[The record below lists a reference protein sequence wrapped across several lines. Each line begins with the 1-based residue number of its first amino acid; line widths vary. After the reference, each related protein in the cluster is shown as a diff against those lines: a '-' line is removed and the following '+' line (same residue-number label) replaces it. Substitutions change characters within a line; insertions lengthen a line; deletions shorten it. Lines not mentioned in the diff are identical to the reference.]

1 MYKVIFITLGCAKNT
16 VLTEYMMGVL
26 DSSKYILTENHDEA
40 DIAIVNT
47 CGFVNDAKEESI
59 NSILELIELKSV
71 NKKLKIV
78 VLGCLVQ
85 KYAEDLSV
93 ELPEIDLLLGSTEY
107 NNISIHLDKL
117 LVSSVSFPNIYLKKT
132 WPLSTSF
139 KPEVQRKIITPNHNY
154 AYLLIS
160 EGCNNRCTY
169 CAIPEM
175 QGPYRSRPMEDIIA
189 EARQLVNKGYKE
201 LIVIAQDTTY
211 YGKDLYGEYCLDKLL
226 DNIAQI
232 EGLVWIRLL
241 YAYPNNLTMQLI
253 DIMSKHKNIC
263 NYIDIPLQHIS
274 DKILRAMNRDINQEK
289 IKKIIQA
296 LRSKIP
302 NIVIRSTFISGFP
315 GETQEDHTE
324 LMDFL
329 KEIKLDRVG
338 VFPYSQEDNTVA
350 GKMQNQLSESI
361 KNSRAEELMEVQ
373 FDIMVDI
380 HKSMIGQYRMV
391 KIDFADQDVIY
402 TRSYAEAPH
411 IDPYILLKNQDIQLN
426 TLEDK
431 YFKVKIIDIDGYDL
445 VGELV

>member
-47 CGFVNDAKEESI
+47 CGFINDAKEESI

-85 KYAEDLSV
+85 KYAKDLSV

-315 GETQEDHTE
+315 GETQEDHKE

-329 KEIKLDRVG
+329 EEIKLDRVG

-380 HKSMIGQYRMV
+380 HKSMVGQYRMV

-426 TLEDK
+426 TLDE

>member
-47 CGFVNDAKEESI
+47 CGFINDAKEESI

-117 LVSSVSFPNIYLKKT
+117 LISSVSFPNIYLKKT

-201 LIVIAQDTTY
+201 LIIIAQDTTY

-289 IKKIIQA
+289 IKKIFQA

-315 GETQEDHTE
+315 GETQEDHKE

-329 KEIKLDRVG
+329 EEIKLDRVG

-380 HKSMIGQYRMV
+380 HKSMVGQYRMV

-402 TRSYAEAPH
+402 TRSYAEAPY

-426 TLEDK
+426 TLDK

>member
-47 CGFVNDAKEESI
+47 CGFINDAKEESI

-85 KYAEDLSV
+85 KYARDLSV

-117 LVSSVSFPNIYLKKT
+117 LVSSASFPNIYLKKT

-315 GETQEDHTE
+315 GETQEDHKE

-329 KEIKLDRVG
+329 EEIKLDRVG

-380 HKSMIGQYRMV
+380 HKSMVGQYRMV
-391 KIDFADQDVIY
+391 KIDFVDQDVIY

-426 TLEDK
+426 TLDE

>member
-40 DIAIVNT
+40 DIAIVKT
-47 CGFVNDAKEESI
+47 CRFIIDDKEESI

-380 HKSMIGQYRMV
+380 HKSMVGQYRMV

>member
-47 CGFVNDAKEESI
+47 CGFINDAKEESI

-85 KYAEDLSV
+85 KYAKDLSV

-380 HKSMIGQYRMV
+380 HKSMVGQYRMV

-426 TLEDK
+426 TLDE

>member
-47 CGFVNDAKEESI
+47 CGFINDAKEESI
-59 NSILELIELKSV
+59 NSILEFIELKSV

-85 KYAEDLSV
+85 KYAKDLSV

-315 GETQEDHTE
+315 GETQEDHKE

-329 KEIKLDRVG
+329 EEIKLDRVG

-380 HKSMIGQYRMV
+380 HKSMVGQYRMV

-426 TLEDK
+426 TLDE

>member
-26 DSSKYILTENHDEA
+26 DSSKYILTENYDEA

-47 CGFVNDAKEESI
+47 CGFINDAKEESI

-85 KYAEDLSV
+85 KYAKDLSV

-315 GETQEDHTE
+315 GETQEDHKE

-329 KEIKLDRVG
+329 EEIKLDRVG

-380 HKSMIGQYRMV
+380 HKSMVGQYRMV
-391 KIDFADQDVIY
+391 KIDFVDQDVIY

-426 TLEDK
+426 TLDE

>member
-47 CGFVNDAKEESI
+47 CGFINDAKEESI

-85 KYAEDLSV
+85 KYAKDLSV

-253 DIMSKHKNIC
+253 DIMSKYKNIC

-274 DKILRAMNRDINQEK
+274 DKILCAMNRDINQEK

-315 GETQEDHTE
+315 GETQEDHKE

-329 KEIKLDRVG
+329 EEIKLDRVG

-380 HKSMIGQYRMV
+380 HKSMVGQYRMV

>member
-47 CGFVNDAKEESI
+47 CGFINDAKEESI
-59 NSILELIELKSV
+59 NSILELIVLKSV

-380 HKSMIGQYRMV
+380 HKSMVGQYRMV

>member
-47 CGFVNDAKEESI
+47 CGFINDAKEESI

-117 LVSSVSFPNIYLKKT
+117 LVSSVSFPNIYLQKT

-380 HKSMIGQYRMV
+380 HKSMVGQYRMV

>member
-47 CGFVNDAKEESI
+47 CGFINDAKEESI

>member
-47 CGFVNDAKEESI
+47 CGFINDAKEESI

-211 YGKDLYGEYCLDKLL
+211 YGRDLYGEYCLDKLL

-380 HKSMIGQYRMV
+380 HKSMVGQYRMV

>member
-47 CGFVNDAKEESI
+47 CGFINDAKEESI

-315 GETQEDHTE
+315 GETQEDHKE

-329 KEIKLDRVG
+329 EEIKLDRVG

-380 HKSMIGQYRMV
+380 HKSMVGQYRMV

-426 TLEDK
+426 TLDK

>member
-47 CGFVNDAKEESI
+47 CGFINDAKEESI

-380 HKSMIGQYRMV
+380 HKSMVGQYRMV

>member
-26 DSSKYILTENHDEA
+26 DSSKYILTKNHDEA

-47 CGFVNDAKEESI
+47 CGFINDAKEESI

-85 KYAEDLSV
+85 KYARDLSV

-117 LVSSVSFPNIYLKKT
+117 LVSSASFPNIYLKKT

-315 GETQEDHTE
+315 GETQEDHKE

-329 KEIKLDRVG
+329 EEIKLDRVG

-380 HKSMIGQYRMV
+380 HKSMVGQYRMV
-391 KIDFADQDVIY
+391 KIDFVDQDVIY

-426 TLEDK
+426 TLDE

>member
-26 DSSKYILTENHDEA
+26 DSSKYILTENHDKA
-40 DIAIVNT
+40 NIAIVNT
-47 CGFVNDAKEESI
+47 CGFINDAKEESI